1 MRQPMSL
8 RDAVAEFVSDGDTV
22 ALEGTSHLV
31 PFAAAHELIR
41 QGRKE
46 LTVVRLAPDL
56 VLDQLVG
63 MGCVGRLVFGWGGSP
78 GHVRLPRLRDALEED
93 WPTALAAEQ
102 LRPTDLAAAYEAGAM
117 NLPFGVLSGYG
128 GAASVPRTTRIR
140 PLRCPFTGEEVAV
153 VRALRPDVAFVHAQ
167 EADRCGN
174 VLLWGDLGV
183 QKAAALAS
191 RRTIV
196 TVEEIVDDLCAWPN
210 AYKLP
215 SRAVTAVC
223 VVPGGAHPSPALGH
237 YERDR
242 GFYRAWDGIARHRDV
257 FRAWMERHVLAT
269 TDFAGFRRV
278 LERSRSRSQ
287 G

>member
-1 MRQPMSL
+1 MSL
-8 RDAVAEFVSDGDTV
+8 RDAVAELVRDGDAV

-41 QGRKE
+41 QGRKD
-46 LTVVRLAPDL
+46 LTLVRLAPDL

-63 MGCVGRLVFGWGGSP
+63 MGCAGRLVYGWGCSP
-78 GHVRLPRLRDALEED
+78 GLARLHRLRDALQEG
-93 WPTALAAEQ
+93 WPGILAAEQ

-117 NLPFGVLSGYG
+117 DLPFGVLSGYG
-128 GAASVPRTTRIR
+128 GAAAVPRTSRIS
-140 PLRCPFTGEEVAV
+140 PLRCPFTGDELAV
-153 VRALRPDVAFVHAQ
+153 VRALRPDVAIVHAQ
-167 EADRCGN
+167 EADRSGN

-210 AYKLP
+210 AYQLP
-215 SRAVTAVC
+215 ASAVTAVC
-223 VVPGGAHPSPALGH
+223 VVPGGAHPSPAQGH

-242 GFYRAWDGIARHRDV
+242 GFYRAWDGIARRRDV

-269 TDFAGFRRV
+269 ADFAAFRRV
-278 LERSRSRSQ
+278 LDRSRSRSQ